1 MAARKNEPA
10 GPATVEIPLITT
22 YTIDVCVLGKRPLIC
37 NRMSEKAQREL
48 LSPAGRKTTAQKQ
61 STLKH
66 NPLEEF
72 RASPYILKEDDA
84 PTYLALMSSAF
95 KGAMATAALD
105 LPGANKTQIGRLVWV
120 EGDYTPVYGI
130 PQLFM
135 AVTRSADMNKTPDI
149 RTRAIVKHWAAKVA
163 VSFVTPLINEQAI
176 ANLMVAAGQTVGVGD
191 YRPQKGKGTYGQ
203 FEVVTEDD
211 ARFRAVLRD
220 GRASQL
226 AAMQNPDAY
235 DQDTEDLLSWW
246 TNDTQRR
253 GMQRRAWDASPSAN
267 GVAAPDEAEA
277 VAQ

>member
-1 MAARKNEPA
+1 MAARKTESA
-10 GPATVEIPLITT
+10 GQATVEIPLITT
-22 YTIDVCVLGKRPLIC
+22 QSVNLCVLGKRPLIC

-72 RASPYILKEDDA
+72 RASPYTVKEDNA
-84 PTYLALMSSAF
+84 PTYLAVMSSAF

-120 EGDYTPVYGI
+120 EDDYTGVYGI
-130 PQLFM
+130 PELFM

-149 RTRAIVKHWAAKVA
+149 RTRAIVRHWAALVR

-176 ANLMVAAGQTVGVGD
+176 ANLLVAAGQTVGVGD

-203 FEVVTEDD
+203 FELVSEDD
-211 ARFRAVLRD
+211 PRFQAVLRAA

-226 AAMQNPDAY
+226 AAMQEPSAY
-235 DQDTEDLLSWW
+235 DQDTEDLLAWW
-246 TNDTQRR
+246 TNDVQRR
-253 GMQRRAWDASPSAN
+253 GMQRRAWDAPASAN
-267 GVAAPDEAEA
+267 GVAELAEA
-277 VAQ
+277 VAP